1 MSLKKATKTDTPN
14 RVELEVEVSAEQFEQ
29 AIEKAYHRDV
39 KKINVPGFRKGKAPR
54 RVIERMY
61 GKEVFYEDAMN
72 IVYPDALDGAIAES
86 GYEFVEDKIDLDV
99 ISVGEEGLV
108 FKAVVTVKPEV
119 TIKDYLGMKAE
130 KPAVDVTD
138 ADVDAELTKLQ
149 NRQSRLVS
157 VDDRAAADGD
167 TVVIDYEGFV
177 DDKAFAG
184 GKGEHQSLVLGSGQ
198 FIPGFEEQIV
208 GKKIDEE
215 FDVNVTF
222 PEEYHAEELKGKPA
236 VFKCKL
242 HEIKTR
248 ELPELND
255 DFAKDCSEFDTLDEM
270 KADIRK
276 KLTDDREKEADAAF
290 ETALAEQLAD
300 KIEADI
306 PQAMFENAIDEN
318 VREFDQRLQSQGLS
332 LDMYLQYTGMDMA
345 AFRESNREKAEMQV
359 KVRLALETIAKQENL
374 TVSDEDLEAEY
385 ERFAEQYHLK
395 VEQIKAALSEKGLR
409 ADMLTEK
416 AMHFVRD
423 NAKAG
428 KPAAKKPAAKKA
440 DDAPA
445 EKKPAAKKSTST
457 AAKKTTTAKKAD
469 GEAAAK
475 KPAAKKT
482 TSTAKKTPA
491 KKADDK

>member
-1 MSLKKATKTDTPN
+1 MSLKKATKTDTKN

-29 AIEKAYHRDV
+29 AIDKAYRRDV
-39 KKINVPGFRKGKAPR
+39 KKMSVPGFRKGKAPR
-54 RVIERMY
+54 RVIERLY

-72 IVYPDALDGAIAES
+72 IVYPDALDAAIAES

-99 ISVGEEGLV
+99 VSVGEDGMV
-108 FKAVVTVKPEV
+108 FKAVITVKPDV
-119 TIKDYLGMKAE
+119 AIKDYIGLKAE
-130 KPAVDVTD
+130 KPVVDVTD
-138 ADVDAELTKLQ
+138 ADVEAELTKLQ

-157 VDDRAAADGD
+157 VEDRAAADGD

-177 DDKAFAG
+177 DDVAFAG

-215 FDVNVTF
+215 FDVSVTF

-255 DFAKDCSEFDTLDEM
+255 DFAKDCSEFDTLEEM

-276 KLTDDREKEADAAF
+276 KLTEDREREADAAF

-300 KIEADI
+300 KVEADI
-306 PQAMFENAIDEN
+306 PQAMIENAIDES

-345 AFRESNREKAEMQV
+345 AFRESNREKCELQV
-359 KVRLALETIAKQENL
+359 KVRLALETIAKLENL

-423 NAKAG
+423 NAKAV
-428 KPAAKKPAAKKA
+428 KPAAKKTTAAKKA
-440 DDAPA
+440 DSEAT
-445 EKKPAAKKSTST
+445 EKKP
-457 AAKKTTTAKKAD
+457 AAKKTTTAKK
-469 GEAAAK
+469 
-475 KPAAKKT
+475 PAAKKT
-482 TSTAKKTPA
+482 TEAK
-491 KKADDK
+491 